1 MLSFRTPP
9 VLYLLLF
16 LLSANCS
23 FAVIRYVNVNNPTPG
38 AGTSWATAYN
48 DLNQALAAST
58 FPAHYNDEIWVA
70 QGTYKPTATNNRA
83 ATFLATFGYSVY
95 GGFAGT
101 ETARTQRN
109 PKVYLTILSGD
120 IGVPGDASDNSYHV
134 VTLQGFQGGRDFDG
148 FTIRDGNANAGYPGS
163 TAPQPDNSGGGV
175 LELALAN
182 DNSRADLRNDIITS
196 NFAVYGGGFCSYG
209 DGTNA
214 QSFFNLNTLLFD
226 NNTAVFGGAVAA
238 VTLNGDWGMPVMQ
251 NCIFTN
257 NNSLTAQGSVLACLV
272 DNPYTGG
279 MSSTIDNCTLYNNTA
294 PVVFNQPVGTAT
306 SNVNLTNVI
315 VWKSGAAYP
324 GPLNGG
330 PGINFSYCD
339 LDLVTPITSNSNL
352 DADPL
357 FVNAAGNDLHLTPC
371 SPVIDKGYPVFSMT
385 TDYDGN
391 TRPQGTALEI
401 GAYETAG
408 GGPAAAPTAT
418 SPSYCQNAT
427 ATALTATGSNLLWYT
442 VATNGTSSSTAPVPS
457 TASAGSTT
465 WYVTQTPAGS
475 CESTRT
481 PVMVTIKSLSTAPT
495 AASPSYCESATA
507 TALTATGSNL
517 QWYTVATN
525 GTGSSTAPVPSTA
538 SAGTT
543 TWYVTQ
549 TPAGG
554 CESNRTPV
562 TVTINSAS
570 TAPTA
575 TSPSYCQ
582 SATATALTATGSNLQ
597 WYTVATNGTSSATAP
612 VPSTASVGTTTWYV
626 TQTPAGSCESTRT
639 PVTVTIK
646 GIAAAP
652 TASSPSYCQS
662 ATATALTATGSNLLW
677 YTVATNGT
685 GSSTAPVPS
694 TASAGTTT
702 WYVTQTPA
710 GSCESTR
717 TLITVTVGSPATAP
731 TAASPTYCQNTTA
744 IALTATGSNLQWY
757 TVATNGTGSSTAPVP
772 STTSAGTTTWYVT
785 QTPAG
790 SCESARTPI
799 TVTVGSPATAPT
811 AASPTYCQNTTA
823 IALTATGSNLQWYTV
838 ATNGTGTATAP
849 VPSTTS
855 AGTTTWYV
863 TQTPAGSCESARTP
877 ITVTINSQPVA
888 PTATSSSYCQNDAAV
903 VLTATGTNLLWY
915 TAATGGTGVTV
926 APTPATATAGTI
938 NYYVSQ
944 TSGCESAR
952 AMVTVTINALPSVSI
967 SAVTGPLCVG
977 GSATLNATGA
987 ATYQWSPATG
997 LSDAASSNPVATL
1010 KTDVV
1015 YIVTG
1020 TDNNGCINTAQI
1032 SLKPS
1037 IACTGYNIPD
1047 AFTPNGDGH
1056 NDIFR
1061 VATADVPQSFHMMIF
1076 NRYGGKV
1083 FETSDVQAGWNGYM
1097 GSSPAMSG
1105 AYVYTIVIKTS
1116 TGTVIEKKGTVLVI
1130 R

>member
-1 MLSFRTPP
+1 MFAFRTPP

-58 FPAHYNDEIWVA
+58 FPAHYGDEIWVA
-70 QGTYKPTATNNRA
+70 QGTYKPTTTNNRA

-109 PKVYLTILSGD
+109 PKLYLTILSGD
-120 IGVPGDASDNSYHV
+120 IGVAGNASDNSYHV

-148 FTIRDGNANAGYPGS
+148 FTISDGNANAGYPGS
-163 TAPQPDNSGGGV
+163 TTPQPDNSGGGV
-175 LELALAN
+175 LELALAG
-182 DNSRADLRNDIITS
+182 DASYADLKNDIIIN

-209 DGTNA
+209 DGASA

-226 NNTAVFGGAVAA
+226 NNTAVFGGAVGA
-238 VTLNGDWGMPVMQ
+238 VTMNGDWGMPYMQ

-257 NNSLTAQGSVLACLV
+257 NNSLTGQGSVLACLT
-272 DNPYTGG
+272 DNPYTGAV
-279 MSSTIDNCTLYNNTA
+279 SSTIDNCTLYNNTA
-294 PVVFNQPVGTAT
+294 PVAFNQPVGTAV
-306 SNVNLTNVI
+306 SNVRFTNVI

-324 GPLNGG
+324 GPLDGG
-330 PGINFSYCD
+330 PTIYFSYCD
-339 LDLVTPITSNSNL
+339 LDLVTPLSGNANL

-357 FVNAAGNDLHLTPC
+357 FVNAAGNDFHLTPC
-371 SPVIDKGYPVFSMT
+371 SPVIDKGYPVFGLT
-385 TDYDGN
+385 TDYEGN
-391 TRPQGTALEI
+391 TRPQGTALDL
-401 GAYETAG
+401 GAYESAG
-408 GGPAAAPTAT
+408 GGGAAAAPTAT

-442 VATNGTSSSTAPVPS
+442 VATNGT
-457 TASAGSTT
+457 
-465 WYVTQTPAGS
+465 
-475 CESTRT
+475 
-481 PVMVTIKSLSTAPT
+481 
-495 AASPSYCESATA
+495 
-507 TALTATGSNL
+507 
-517 QWYTVATN
+517 
-525 GTGSSTAPVPSTA
+525 GSS
-538 SAGTT
+538 
-543 TWYVTQ
+543 
-549 TPAGG
+549 
-554 CESNRTPV
+554 
-562 TVTINSAS
+562 
-570 TAPTA
+570 
-575 TSPSYCQ
+575 
-582 SATATALTATGSNLQ
+582 
-597 WYTVATNGTSSATAP
+597 TAP

-639 PVTVTIK
+639 PVTVTINS
-646 GIAAAP
+646 ASAAP
-652 TASSPSYCQS
+652 TATSPSYCQN

-685 GSSTAPVPS
+685 GTSTAPVPS
-694 TASAGTTT
+694 TTATGTTT

-710 GSCESTR
+710 GSCESAR
-717 TLITVTVGSPATAP
+717 TPVTVTVGSAAAAP
-731 TAASPTYCQNTTA
+731 TAASPTYCQNATA
-744 IALTATGSNLQWY
+744 TALTATGSNLLWY
-757 TVATNGTGSSTAPVP
+757 TVATNGTSSSTAPVP

-790 SCESARTPI
+790 SCESARTPV
-799 TVTVGSPATAPT
+799 TVTVGSAAAAPT
-811 AASPTYCQNTTA
+811 AASPVYCQNATA
-823 IALTATGSNLQWYTV
+823 TALTATGSNLLWYTV
-838 ATNGTGTATAP
+838 ATNGTSSSTAP
-849 VPSTTS
+849 LPSTTS

-877 ITVTINSQPVA
+877 ITVTINSQPAA
-888 PTATSSSYCQNDAAV
+888 PTATSPTYCQNDAAV

-915 TAATGGTGVTV
+915 TAAAGGTGAVA
-926 APTPATATAGTI
+926 APTPSTATAGTI
-938 NYYVSQ
+938 TYYVSQ
-944 TSGCESAR
+944 TSGCESSR
-952 AMVTVTINALPSVSI
+952 TNITVTVNGLPQVSI
-967 SAVTGPLCVG
+967 SPVNGPLCIG
-977 GSATLNATGA
+977 GSATLSATGA
-987 ATYQWSPATG
+987 STYLWSPATG
-997 LSDAASSNPVATL
+997 LSDAASSNPVASL
-1010 KTDVV
+1010 KTDMV
-1015 YIVTG
+1015 YTVTG
-1020 TDNNGCINTAQI
+1020 TDNNGCIATAQI

-1037 IACTGYNIPD
+1037 IACLGYNIPD

-1097 GSSPAMSG
+1097 GSTPAMTG

-1116 TGTVIEKKGTVLVI
+1116 TGTIIEKKGTVLVI